1 MAHKSVRWLKQ
12 NLNLVLTGLFSLAGF
27 VAINH
32 ILGWFNTG
40 ISPEFIGRAIV
51 KLFYIVCSALISV
64 HSDRWLAPS
73 LAKYVEDI
81 TYSGKTE
88 FEMDWENG
96 DVKRPAIALTYY
108 VSIFVGLI
116 IAFSL

>member
-1 MAHKSVRWLKQ
+1 MLEKTIFWLKH
-12 NLNLVLTGLFSLAGF
+12 NLNLVFTGLFSLVGF
-27 VAINH
+27 VVINH
-32 ILGWFNTG
+32 VLGWFNTG

-73 LAKYVEDI
+73 LARYVEDI

-88 FEMDWENG
+88 FETDWENG
-96 DVKRPAIALTYY
+96 DIKKPVIALTYY
-108 VSIFVGLI
+108 VSIFIGLI